1 MFVLTWI
8 RYKGHKEN
16 PVITNLW
23 ENYQKFWYFI
33 YLFFHNNEEKELF
46 LVALQTTAF
55 FFFFFFFFQKTVFLL
70 GQVHSFQTL
79 LISVQTDHCQRIDSR
94 KLSFRMPQ

>member
-16 PVITNLW
+16 PVTTNLW
-23 ENYQKFWYFI
+23 KNHQNFWYFI
-33 YLFFHNNEEKELF
+33 YLFFHNSEEKELF
-46 LVALQTTAF
+46 LVGLQTTASF
-55 FFFFFFFFQKTVFLL
+55 FFFLTVFLL

-79 LISVQTDHCQRIDSR
+79 LTVSLT
-94 KLSFRMPQ
+94 